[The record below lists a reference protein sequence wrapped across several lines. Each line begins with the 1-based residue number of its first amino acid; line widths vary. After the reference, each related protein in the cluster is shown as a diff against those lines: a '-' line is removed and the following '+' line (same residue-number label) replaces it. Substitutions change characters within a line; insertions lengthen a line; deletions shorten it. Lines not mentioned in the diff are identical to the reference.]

1 MTREEFK
8 KKYGQILLPLVT
20 PYNKKEEVSYVSYQQ
35 LITYLIENDLCDSFI
50 VTGTT
55 GEASLLSFEE
65 RINLM
70 KTAVETVKGRKQ
82 IIAGTGC
89 ASTWETVKLT
99 QEAEKLG
106 IDLCMIV
113 VPFYNKPTQEGIYR
127 HFKTIAESVS
137 CNIMLYNIPVFVGTN
152 MEAETVRRLSKI
164 PNIVGIKDEA
174 GINPTQI
181 TDYILATQETDPE
194 FVVFNGDD
202 IMLLSTL
209 VQGVMGIVSGGAH
222 IFGHEIR
229 KIFDAFEK
237 GDYYK
242 AEKLFLPLYQF
253 CKCCGQ
259 NGRVLPNSI
268 MRPAIE
274 MVTGIPIGPARMPL
288 EPIRESEIKILIET
302 LNKIGVKI
310 INKFI

>member
-20 PYNKKEEVSYVSYQQ
+20 PYNENEEVSYASYRQ
-35 LITYLIENDLCDSFI
+35 LITYLIKNDLCDSFI
-50 VTGTT
+50 VTATT
-55 GEASLLSFEE
+55 GEASLLSFDE
-65 RINLM
+65 RVNLI
-70 KTAVETVKGRKQ
+70 KTAVETAKGHKPV
-82 IIAGTGC
+82 IAGTGC

-99 QEAEKLG
+99 REAEKLG
-106 IDLCMIV
+106 VDLCMIV
-113 VPFYNKPTQEGIYR
+113 VPFYNKPTQEGIYQ

-137 CNIMLYNIPVFVGTN
+137 CNIMLYNIPIFVGTN
-152 MEAETVRRLSKI
+152 MEAETVRRLSLI
-164 PNIVGIKDEA
+164 PNIIGIKDEA

-194 FVVFNGDD
+194 FVVVNGDD
-202 IMLLSTL
+202 IMLLPTII
-209 VQGVMGIVSGGAH
+209 QGAMGIVSGGAH

-229 KIFDAFEK
+229 EIFDAFEK
-237 GDYYK
+237 GEYNR

-274 MVTGIPIGPARMPL
+274 MVTGIPLGPARMPL
-288 EPIRESEIKILIET
+288 EPIRESEKKVLLKT
-302 LNKIGVKI
+302 LDQIGVKI
-310 INKFI
+310 ANK